1 MRVLSKLPVLALA
14 ACALAGCDKGTLPF
28 LGKGNGAAMP
38 VAQAAGQ
45 QDRAI
50 ADPPAPAPGQFGKAP
65 AAQQAA
71 QQPQPAP
78 LTGIDYVISRVKRG
92 DFLCAGAVTINVSD
106 AADNPREFVIKS
118 KGFEFRMVPVVT
130 ASGAVRL
137 ENEAKGVIWL
147 QVANR
152 AMLMN
157 QKKGQRM
164 AAECLAKT

>member
-1 MRVLSKLPVLALA
+1 MRVLSKLPVLTLA
-14 ACALAGCDKGTLPF
+14 ACALAGCDMGTLPF
-28 LGKGNGAAMP
+28 LSKANGAATP
-38 VAQAAGQ
+38 ALQAGGQ

-50 ADPPAPAPGQFGKAP
+50 ADPPAPAPEQFGKAP
-65 AAQQAA
+65 AAQAA

-106 AADNPREFVIKS
+106 ATDNPREFVVKS